1 MILKSP
7 KLQCIKMTMTER
19 INLIRDEF
27 LNDPINISEKKIN
40 ILKNYYFIWAKGII
54 EIDSI
59 SLFRIGT
66 NKNKNILWFNNINKP
81 NIHLLLN
88 IQENKYQII
97 YKSFNKKVI
106 EHSIDIPTLTERVES
121 VKRKET
127 LNLIDETKINCYNKR
142 CRIL

>member
-1 MILKSP
+1 
-7 KLQCIKMTMTER
+7 MTMPER

-27 LNDPINISEKKIN
+27 LNDPLNISEKKIN

-54 EIDSI
+54 EIDDI
-59 SLFRIGT
+59 SLFRIGV

-97 YKSFNKKVI
+97 EKTFNKQQI
-106 EHSIDIPTLTERVES
+106 EESIDIPSLVDSTVS
-121 VKRKET
+121 VKRKEKI
-127 LNLIDETKINCYNKR
+127 NLIDESKVNCYKR

>member
-1 MILKSP
+1 
-7 KLQCIKMTMTER
+7 MTMTER

-27 LNDPINISEKKIN
+27 LNDPLNISEKKIN

-97 YKSFNKKVI
+97 DKSFNKQQI
-106 EHSIDIPTLTERVES
+106 EQSIDIPTLTERVES
-121 VKRKET
+121 VKRKEK
-127 LNLIDETKINCYNKR
+127 LNLIDKTKINCYKR
-142 CRIL
+142 CIIL

>member
-1 MILKSP
+1 
-7 KLQCIKMTMTER
+7 MTMTER

-27 LNDPINISEKKIN
+27 LNDPLNISEKKIN

-81 NIHLLLN
+81 NIHLLLD
-88 IQENKYQII
+88 IQENKYKII
-97 YKSFNKKVI
+97 EKTFNKQQI
-106 EHSIDIPTLTERVES
+106 EESIDIPSLVDSTVS
-121 VKRKET
+121 IKRKEKV
-127 LNLIDETKINCYNKR
+127 NLIDESKVNCYKR

>member
-1 MILKSP
+1 
-7 KLQCIKMTMTER
+7 MTMTER

-27 LNDPINISEKKIN
+27 LNDPLNISEKKIN

-97 YKSFNKKVI
+97 DKSFNKQQI
-106 EHSIDIPTLTERVES
+106 EQSIDIPTLTERVES
-121 VKRKET
+121 VKRKEK
-127 LNLIDETKINCYNKR
+127 LNLIDETKINCYKR

>member
-1 MILKSP
+1 
-7 KLQCIKMTMTER
+7 MTMTER

-27 LNDPINISEKKIN
+27 LNDPLNISEKKIN

-97 YKSFNKKVI
+97 DKSFNKQQI
-106 EHSIDIPTLTERVES
+106 EQSIDIPTLTEIVES
-121 VKRKET
+121 VKRKEK
-127 LNLIDETKINCYNKR
+127 LNLIDETKINCYKR

>member
-1 MILKSP
+1 
-7 KLQCIKMTMTER
+7 MTMTES

-27 LNDPINISEKKIN
+27 LNDPLNISEKKIN
-40 ILKNYYFIWAKGII
+40 ILKNYYFIWVKGII

-59 SLFRIGT
+59 SLFRIGS

-88 IQENKYQII
+88 MQENKYQII
-97 YKSFNKKVI
+97 DKTFNKQQI
-106 EHSIDIPTLTERVES
+106 EQSIDIPTLSERVES
-121 VKRKET
+121 VKRKEKI
-127 LNLIDETKINCYNKR
+127 NLIDETKINCYKR

>member
-1 MILKSP
+1 
-7 KLQCIKMTMTER
+7 MTER

-27 LNDPINISEKKIN
+27 LNDPLNISEKKIN
-40 ILKNYYFIWAKGII
+40 ILKNYYFIWAKAII

-88 IQENKYQII
+88 IQENEYQII
-97 YKSFNKKVI
+97 DKSFNKQQI
-106 EHSIDIPTLTERVES
+106 EQSIDIPTLTERVES
-121 VKRKET
+121 VKRKEK
-127 LNLIDETKINCYNKR
+127 LNLIDETKINCYKR
-142 CRIL
+142 CIIL

>member
-1 MILKSP
+1 
-7 KLQCIKMTMTER
+7 MTMTER

-27 LNDPINISEKKIN
+27 LNDPLNISEKKIN
-40 ILKNYYFIWAKGII
+40 ILKNYYFIWAKAII

-97 YKSFNKKVI
+97 DKSFNKQQI
-106 EHSIDIPTLTERVES
+106 EQSIDIPTLTERVES
-121 VKRKET
+121 VKRKEK
-127 LNLIDETKINCYNKR
+127 LNLIDETKINCYKI
-142 CRIL
+142 CIIL

>member
-1 MILKSP
+1 MI
-7 KLQCIKMTMTER
+7 MTES

-27 LNDPINISEKKIN
+27 LNDPLNISEKKIN
-40 ILKNYYFIWAKGII
+40 ILKNYYFIWVKGII

-59 SLFRIGT
+59 SLFRIGS

-88 IQENKYQII
+88 MQENKYQII
-97 YKSFNKKVI
+97 DKTFNKQQI
-106 EHSIDIPTLTERVES
+106 EQSIDIPTLSERVES
-121 VKRKET
+121 VKRKEKI
-127 LNLIDETKINCYNKR
+127 NLIDETKINCYKR

>member
-1 MILKSP
+1 
-7 KLQCIKMTMTER
+7 MTMPER

-27 LNDPINISEKKIN
+27 LNDPLNISEKKIN

-54 EIDSI
+54 EIHDI
-59 SLFRIGT
+59 SLFRIGV

-97 YKSFNKKVI
+97 EKTFNKQQI
-106 EHSIDIPTLTERVES
+106 EESIDIPSLVDSTVS
-121 VKRKET
+121 VKRKEKI
-127 LNLIDETKINCYNKR
+127 NLIDESKVNCYKR

>member
-1 MILKSP
+1 MS
-7 KLQCIKMTMTER
+7 MTER

-27 LNDPINISEKKIN
+27 LNDPLNISEKKIN

-54 EIDSI
+54 EIDNI
-59 SLFRIGT
+59 SLFRIGV

-88 IQENKYQII
+88 IKENKYQII
-97 YKSFNKKVI
+97 EKTFNKQEI
-106 EHSIDIPTLTERVES
+106 EESIDIPLLTDSTVS
-121 VKRKET
+121 VKRKEK
-127 LNLIDETKINCYNKR
+127 LNLIDESKINCYKR

>member
-1 MILKSP
+1 
-7 KLQCIKMTMTER
+7 MTMTER

-27 LNDPINISEKKIN
+27 LNDPLNISEKKIN

-54 EIDSI
+54 EIDDI
-59 SLFRIGT
+59 SLFRIGV
-66 NKNKNILWFNNINKP
+66 NKNKNILWFNNINKA

-97 YKSFNKKVI
+97 EKTFNKQQM
-106 EHSIDIPTLTERVES
+106 EESIDIPSLVDSTVS
-121 VKRKET
+121 VKRKEKI
-127 LNLIDETKINCYNKR
+127 NLIDESKVNCYKR

>member
-1 MILKSP
+1 
-7 KLQCIKMTMTER
+7 MTMPER

-27 LNDPINISEKKIN
+27 LNDPLNISEKKIN

-54 EIDSI
+54 EIHDI
-59 SLFRIGT
+59 SLFRIGV

-97 YKSFNKKVI
+97 EKTFNKQQI
-106 EHSIDIPTLTERVES
+106 EETIDIPSLVDSTVS
-121 VKRKET
+121 VKRKEKI
-127 LNLIDETKINCYNKR
+127 NLIDESKVNCYKR

>member
-1 MILKSP
+1 
-7 KLQCIKMTMTER
+7 MTER

-27 LNDPINISEKKIN
+27 LNDPLNISEKKIN

-97 YKSFNKKVI
+97 DKSFNKQQI
-106 EHSIDIPTLTERVES
+106 EQSIDIPTLTERVES
-121 VKRKET
+121 VKRKEK
-127 LNLIDETKINCYNKR
+127 LNLIDETKINCYKR

>member
-1 MILKSP
+1 
-7 KLQCIKMTMTER
+7 MTITER

-27 LNDPINISEKKIN
+27 INDPLNISEKKIN

-97 YKSFNKKVI
+97 DKTFNKQQI
-106 EHSIDIPTLTERVES
+106 EQSIDIPTLTERVES
-121 VKRKET
+121 VKRKEK
-127 LNLIDETKINCYNKR
+127 LNLIDETKINCYKR
-142 CRIL
+142 CKIL

>member
-1 MILKSP
+1 
-7 KLQCIKMTMTER
+7 MTER

>member
-1 MILKSP
+1 
-7 KLQCIKMTMTER
+7 MTMPER
-19 INLIRDEF
+19 MNLIRDEF
-27 LNDPINISEKKIN
+27 LNDPLNISEKKIN

-54 EIDSI
+54 KIDDI
-59 SLFRIGT
+59 SLFRIGV

-97 YKSFNKKVI
+97 EKTFNKQQI
-106 EHSIDIPTLTERVES
+106 EESIDIPSLVDSTVS
-121 VKRKET
+121 VKRKEKI
-127 LNLIDETKINCYNKR
+127 NLIDESKVNCYKR

>member
-1 MILKSP
+1 
-7 KLQCIKMTMTER
+7 MTMPER

-27 LNDPINISEKKIN
+27 LNDPLNISEKKIN

-54 EIDSI
+54 EIHDI
-59 SLFRIGT
+59 SLFRIGV

-97 YKSFNKKVI
+97 EKTYNKQQI
-106 EHSIDIPTLTERVES
+106 EESIDIPSLVDSTVS
-121 VKRKET
+121 VKRKEKI
-127 LNLIDETKINCYNKR
+127 NLIDESKVNCYKR